1 MAIHR
6 MRIIGESVEIIK
18 GIDRKSAI
26 TANCIRSLYKDRK
39 VHCVFTG
46 KKILVDLDMI
56 LSNISQAKVKI
67 LLDFAALLWL
77 PLLLPR
83 DCNNKITEEPIWQQL
98 QNE

>member
-1 MAIHR
+1 MTPFTIY
-6 MRIIGESVEIIK
+6 
-18 GIDRKSAI
+18 
-26 TANCIRSLYKDRK
+26 TAKTTGAKQNK
-39 VHCVFTG
+39 VYPNEMT
-46 KKILVDLDMI
+46 VDNLTALEQAKRFWWTWMI

-83 DCNNKITEEPIWQQL
+83 ACNNKITEEPIWQQS